1 MLIEGERA
9 GVGKKSRKM

>member
-9 GVGKKSRKM
+9 QQPLA